1 MTQRRILEL
10 AYATALNEWVKE
22 QEIAKDS
29 PEECQDRVKKAHYE
43 LKTIEKLLKAED
55 IDVLEDVNVVKEYR
69 VQAILI
75 DETGRNTI
83 ETVVDSFK
91 TTDYKKTLDMV
102 MQRHKISSSYLYI
115 VMDIETQNVIYKSKY
130 NKYHI

>member
-10 AYATALNEWVKE
+10 AYATALNEWAKE
-22 QEIAKDS
+22 REIAKHL

-55 IDVLEDVNVVKEYR
+55 IDVLEDVNVMKEYR

-102 MQRHKISSSYLYI
+102 MQRHKTSSSYLYI